1 MDGGYGFMKEVNV
14 NQSVYQMVTAFPETK
29 KIMYDLGFKSII
41 EPGMLNTAGRY
52 MTLAKGAKLKKIS
65 INTIE
70 QAFTEK
76 GFVLKGDWL

>member
-1 MDGGYGFMKEVNV
+1 MNGGYGFMKEIDVT
-14 NQSVYQMVTAFPETK
+14 QSVYLMVTTFPETK

-52 MTLAKGAKLKKIS
+52 MTLAKGAKLKKVPIDA
-65 INTIE
+65 IE

>member
-1 MDGGYGFMKEVNV
+1 MQEINV
-14 NQSVYQMVTAFPETK
+14 NQSVYQMVTTFPETK

-52 MTLAKGAKLKKIS
+52 MTLAKGAKLKKIP